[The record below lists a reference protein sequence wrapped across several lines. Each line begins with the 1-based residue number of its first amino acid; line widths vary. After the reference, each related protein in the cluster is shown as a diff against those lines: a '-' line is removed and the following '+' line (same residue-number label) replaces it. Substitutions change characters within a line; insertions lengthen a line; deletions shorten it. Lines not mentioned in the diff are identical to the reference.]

1 MSTFFAL
8 VILFVL
14 FCFPFLLY
22 FYYKK
27 VKQFNELY
35 NKYKDIIDLEKHKS
49 NVIDET
55 DDLMRERNRK
65 LNEIQVEIDQL
76 RKDYLEKRQL
86 FENLIREVAIYEDKS
101 EIISH
106 GLYKPHFDFDTSD
119 EYKEALLEIRESC
132 KEMIKSETA
141 ASASVAWHVN
151 GSYTEGKKQTKHY
164 IKLML
169 RAFNGECDAMIAD
182 VRWNNI
188 SKMEERIAK
197 VHDAINKLGE
207 THYIKITNDYYRLKL
222 QELQLT
228 HEYRDKTYQEKQEQ
242 KRIQEQIR
250 EEEKVQREIEK
261 ALRDSED
268 EEKRYT
274 KALEQ
279 AKKEL
284 EKAQGE
290 QLQLV
295 QARMEALQKELENA
309 QSAKQRALSLAQQTK
324 VGHVYVI
331 SNIGSFGESV
341 FKVGMTRRLDPMDR
355 VKELGDASVPFEF
368 DVHAIVYSENAP
380 ELEKLLHKN
389 FDHKRVNL
397 VNNRK
402 EFFEITLDEIEQIV
416 KKHNGDVQFTKA
428 AEAREYRE
436 SMKIKL
442 NRQNTNVST
451 MSNVLDSI
459 PQSI

>member
-8 VILFVL
+8 LILFVL

-27 VKQFNELY
+27 AKQYNELY

-49 NVIDET
+49 NIIKESNELQIQIDR
-55 DDLMRERNRK
+55 LK
-65 LNEIQVEIDQL
+65 S
-76 RKDYLEKRQL
+76 DYSEKRQFL
-86 FENLIREVAIYEDKS
+86 EKLIREIAIFEDKS

-106 GLYKPHFDFDTSD
+106 GLYEPHFDFDTS
-119 EYKEALLEIRESC
+119 EQYKDALSTIRKSC
-132 KEMIKSETA
+132 KEMIQSEEA
-141 ASASVAWHVN
+141 ATSWTVN
-151 GSYTEGKKQTKHY
+151 GSLAEGKKQTKHY

-169 RAFNGECDAMIAD
+169 RAFNGECEAMVAD

-188 SKMEERIAK
+188 LKMEERLLK

-207 THYIKITNDYYRLKL
+207 THSIKITNGYYRLKL
-222 QELQLT
+222 DELRLT
-228 HEYRDKTYQEKQEQ
+228 HEYRDKIHQEKQEQ
-242 KRIQEQIR
+242 KKIQEQIR

-261 ALRDSED
+261 ALKESED
-268 EEKRYT
+268 EEYRYT

-295 QARMEALQKELENA
+295 QTKMEQLQKELENA
-309 QSAKQRALSLAQQTK
+309 QGARERAMSMAQQTK
-324 VGHVYVI
+324 AGHVYVI

-380 ELEKLLHKN
+380 ELEKLLHRD
-389 FDHKRVNL
+389 FEHKRLNL

-402 EFFEITLDEIEQIV
+402 EFFEIALDEIEQIV
-416 KKHNGDVQFTKA
+416 KKHKGDVQFTKA

-436 SMKIKL
+436 SMKIKSNL
-442 NRQNTNVST
+442 QNTDITASP
-451 MSNVLDSI
+451 SVLEAL

>member
-8 VILFVL
+8 LILFVL

-27 VKQFNELY
+27 AKQYNELY

-49 NVIDET
+49 NIIKESNELQIQIDR
-55 DDLMRERNRK
+55 LK
-65 LNEIQVEIDQL
+65 S
-76 RKDYLEKRQL
+76 DYSEKRQFL
-86 FENLIREVAIYEDKS
+86 EKLIREIAIFEDKS

-106 GLYKPHFDFDTSD
+106 GLYEPHFDFDTS
-119 EYKEALLEIRESC
+119 EQYKDALSTIRKSC
-132 KEMIKSETA
+132 KEMIQSEEAA
-141 ASASVAWHVN
+141 ASSTSWTVN
-151 GSYTEGKKQTKHY
+151 GSLAEGKKQTKHY

-169 RAFNGECDAMIAD
+169 RAFNGECEAMVAD

-188 SKMEERIAK
+188 LKMEERLLK

-207 THYIKITNDYYRLKL
+207 THSIKITNGYYRLKL
-222 QELQLT
+222 DELRLT
-228 HEYRDKTYQEKQEQ
+228 HEYRDKIHQEKQEQ
-242 KRIQEQIR
+242 KKIQEQIR

-261 ALRDSED
+261 ALKESED
-268 EEKRYT
+268 EEYRYT

-295 QARMEALQKELENA
+295 QTKMEQLQKELENA
-309 QSAKQRALSLAQQTK
+309 QGARERAMSMAQQTK
-324 VGHVYVI
+324 AGHVYVI

-380 ELEKLLHKN
+380 ELEKLLHRD
-389 FDHKRVNL
+389 FEHKRLNL

-402 EFFEITLDEIEQIV
+402 EFFEIALDEIEQIV
-416 KKHNGDVQFTKA
+416 KKHKGDVQFTKA

-436 SMKIKL
+436 SIKIKSNL
-442 NRQNTNVST
+442 QNTDIATSP
-451 MSNVLDSI
+451 SVLEAL
-459 PQSI
+459 PQSL

>member
-1 MSTFFAL
+1 
-8 VILFVL
+8 
-14 FCFPFLLY
+14 
-22 FYYKK
+22 
-27 VKQFNELY
+27 
-35 NKYKDIIDLEKHKS
+35 
-49 NVIDET
+49 
-55 DDLMRERNRK
+55 
-65 LNEIQVEIDQL
+65 
-76 RKDYLEKRQL
+76 
-86 FENLIREVAIYEDKS
+86 
-101 EIISH
+101 
-106 GLYKPHFDFDTSD
+106 
-119 EYKEALLEIRESC
+119 
-132 KEMIKSETA
+132 
-141 ASASVAWHVN
+141 
-151 GSYTEGKKQTKHY
+151 
-164 IKLML
+164 
-169 RAFNGECDAMIAD
+169 
-182 VRWNNI
+182 
-188 SKMEERIAK
+188 MEERIAK

-228 HEYRDKTYQEKQEQ
+228 HEYRDKIYQEKQEQ

-295 QARMEALQKELENA
+295 QAKMEALQKELENA